1 MTDKLALDTRSIEQ
15 MLNDYEAQKRAVEA
29 RSLDEISTDDDY
41 DRLPPKDQQLLSD
54 YADNRELLCET
65 LKALDFA
72 KTSTMPLLYMDCY
85 KGAEREGWEEL
96 RISSLMGE
104 PEDYARTIVIL
115 TGGFDKHMQDTLK
128 SLRTEPYHSEN
139 MPFYAYQETIK
150 AVLENDTIR
159 NAIDAEVG
167 NGNVMKDK
175 TVADL
180 VDVIAFTKELRE
192 EKGIRDEHLIDDTIS
207 VVSAEGDADT
217 LFVLDVERYESA
229 SQKEKAPPKKSPIEI
244 VESNDGYVMNT
255 SEEITVEN
263 SRELSDSVEN
273 INEVRHDLP
282 RETTNS
288 TADIRANVKLEGAR
302 DIGTKEQ
309 AEIDAGYG
317 TDTDIEIAART
328 SEAYESQS
336 DNRQKK
342 QGNQGNER

>member
-1 MTDKLALDTRSIEQ
+1 MTDKFVLDTRSIEQ
-15 MLNDYEAQKRAVEA
+15 MLDDYEAQKRAVEA
-29 RSLDEISTDDDY
+29 RCLEEISTDDDY
-41 DRLPPKDQQLLSD
+41 DRLPLGDQQLLSD
-54 YADNRELLCET
+54 YADSKELLGEA

-72 KTSTMPLLYMDCY
+72 KSSTMRILYADTY
-85 KGAEREGWEEL
+85 NGAEREGWDEL
-96 RISSLMGE
+96 RISSLIGE
-104 PEDYARTIVIL
+104 PEDYARVYVTL
-115 TGGFDKHMQDTLK
+115 TGGSDKRMEDTLE
-128 SLRTEPYHSEN
+128 SLRTEQYHSETT
-139 MPFYAYQETIK
+139 PLFAYKGTLK
-150 AVLENDTIR
+150 AVLENDTIK
-159 NAIDAEVG
+159 NAIAAEKG
-167 NGNVMKDK
+167 NGDVMKDK

-180 VDVIAFTKELRE
+180 VDVIGFTKELRE

-207 VVSAEGDADT
+207 VVTAERDADT
-217 LFVLDVERYESA
+217 LFVLDVDCYESIPL
-229 SQKEKAPPKKSPIEI
+229 KEKAPPQKSPVEI

-255 SEEITVEN
+255 SEEITAEN
-263 SRELSDSVEN
+263 SRELSASVEN

-342 QGNQGNER
+342 QGNER